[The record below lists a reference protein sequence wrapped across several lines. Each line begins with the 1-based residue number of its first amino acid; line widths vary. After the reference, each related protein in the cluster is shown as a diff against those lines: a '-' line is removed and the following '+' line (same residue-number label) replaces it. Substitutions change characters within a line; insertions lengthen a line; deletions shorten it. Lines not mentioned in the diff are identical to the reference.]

1 MVVMLQV
8 ITLLAVAIAMATA
21 LAHALELPGK
31 LRLSK
36 DEYLTVQ
43 KIYYPGFT
51 IGGAAE
57 PLALLLLIALMF
69 MTPAGA
75 SFWLTAGGFA
85 ALAIAHTIY
94 WVVTHPVNNFWL
106 KDVELKGAGATFFA
120 IDLVGRPGD
129 DNWTQLRNRWESSHA
144 VRAALTITSLIL
156 IAAAIAV

>member
-1 MVVMLQV
+1 MVVTLQV
-8 ITLLAVAIAMATA
+8 ITLLFVAFAMATA
-21 LAHALELPGK
+21 VAHALELPGK

-57 PLALLLLIALMF
+57 PIALLLLIVTM
-69 MTPAGA
+69 PAGA
-75 SFWLTAGGFA
+75 PFWMTAGAFA
-85 ALAIAHTIY
+85 MLAIAHAIY

-106 KDVELKGAGATFFA
+106 KDVELKGAGASFFA

-129 DNWTQLRNRWESSHA
+129 DNWTKLRNRWESSHA
-144 VRAALTITSLIL
+144 LRAALTITSLIL